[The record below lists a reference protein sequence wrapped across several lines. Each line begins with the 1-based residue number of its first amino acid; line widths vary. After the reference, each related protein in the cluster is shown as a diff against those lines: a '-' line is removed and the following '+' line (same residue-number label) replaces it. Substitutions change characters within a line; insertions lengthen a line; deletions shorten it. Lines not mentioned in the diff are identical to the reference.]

1 MAVTYNLK
9 GTSNPYFKIG
19 KSGSTLFQGASDP
32 SGSYSVENGD
42 VWFDTTNGTL
52 KFRSSGS
59 WSGITTAS
67 DLVVTGDLTVQGT
80 TTTVNSSTIDVQ
92 NSLRFE
98 GATSDAHE
106 TILTVEDPTAD
117 RTVTIPN
124 ATTTLVGTDTTQ
136 TLTNK
141 TITLNDSAELKLG
154 TDEDANIKHT
164 GSDLNINETTGDI
177 HIRTY
182 ANDKDVKITSD
193 DGSGGTA
200 NYILADGSTGEVKLY
215 HYGTEKFKTTSTG
228 AEITTTSTSDAL
240 LITTTEDS
248 STAGPVIALKRNS
261 SSPADADY
269 MGQIKFQGENDND
282 QEITYAKIT
291 GKILDASD
299 GSEDGMLEYAF
310 IKAGSQNISGRF
322 RSDQFQLLNG
332 TSLYVGTGGNLK
344 FEGDTSNA
352 YETTIAIT
360 DPTADRTIT
369 LPDDSGTVVTK
380 DSNTGAITMP
390 VGTTAQRPGTP
401 ATGMIRFNTDIDYFE
416 GYNGVSWVKLG
427 HSTPTGD
434 ERDYGAITD
443 TSKVSNVNYG
453 SITDTDATETEYG
466 SVTDSDTV

>member
-1 MAVTYNLK
+1 VAVTYNLK

-19 KSGSTLFQGASDP
+19 KSGSTLFQGTSDP

-42 VWFDTTNGTL
+42 VWFDTSNGTL

-80 TTTVNSSTIDVQ
+80 TTTVNSQTIDVQ
-92 NSLRFE
+92 NSIRFE

-141 TITLNDSAELKLG
+141 TLTSPTIGTIVNSGTLTLP
-154 TDEDANIKHT
+154 
-164 GSDLNINETTGDI
+164 
-177 HIRTY
+177 
-182 ANDKDVKITSD
+182 
-193 DGSGGTA
+193 
-200 NYILADGSTGEVKLY
+200 
-215 HYGTEKFKTTSTG
+215 TSTDTLVG
-228 AEITTTSTSDAL
+228 RATTDTLTNKTITNAASISVANTSTDDSL

-261 SSPADADY
+261 ASPADADY
-269 MGQIKFQGENDND
+269 IGQVKFKGENDAD
-282 QEITYAKIT
+282 QEVTYAKIT

-390 VGTTAQRPGTP
+390 VGTTAQRPGSP
-401 ATGMIRFNTDIDYFE
+401 STGMIRFNTDIDYFE
-416 GYNGVSWVKLG
+416 GYNGATWVKLG
-427 HSTPTGD
+427 HSSPTGD

-443 TSKVSNVNYG
+443 TSTVSNINYG
-453 SITDTDATETEYG
+453 SITDTDTFNRDYEDLT
-466 SVTDSDTV
+466 

>member
-19 KSGSTLFQGASDP
+19 KSGSTLFQGTSDP

-42 VWFDTTNGTL
+42 VWFDTSNGTL

-80 TTTVNSSTIDVQ
+80 TTTVNSQTIDVQ
-92 NSLRFE
+92 NSIRFE

-141 TITLNDSAELKLG
+141 TLTSPTIGTIVNSGTLTLP
-154 TDEDANIKHT
+154 
-164 GSDLNINETTGDI
+164 
-177 HIRTY
+177 
-182 ANDKDVKITSD
+182 
-193 DGSGGTA
+193 
-200 NYILADGSTGEVKLY
+200 
-215 HYGTEKFKTTSTG
+215 TSTDTLVG
-228 AEITTTSTSDAL
+228 RATTDTLTNKTITNAASISVANTSTDDSL

-261 SSPADADY
+261 ASPADADY
-269 MGQIKFQGENDND
+269 IGQVKFKGENDAD

-344 FEGDTSNA
+344 FEGATSNA

-380 DSNTGAITMP
+380 DSNTGAIAMP
-390 VGTTAQRPGTP
+390 VGTTAQRPGSP
-401 ATGMIRFNTDIDYFE
+401 STGMIRFNTDIDYFE
-416 GYNGVSWVKLG
+416 GYNGATWVKLG
-427 HSTPTGD
+427 HSSPTGD

-443 TSKVSNVNYG
+443 TSTVSNINYG
-453 SITDTDATETEYG
+453 SITDTDTFNRDYEDLT
-466 SVTDSDTV
+466 

>member
-19 KSGSTLFQGASDP
+19 KSGSTLFQGTSDP

-42 VWFDTTNGTL
+42 VWFDTSNGTL

-80 TTTVNSSTIDVQ
+80 TTTVNSQTIDVQ
-92 NSLRFE
+92 NSIRFE

-141 TITLNDSAELKLG
+141 TLTSPTIGTIVNSGTLTLP
-154 TDEDANIKHT
+154 
-164 GSDLNINETTGDI
+164 
-177 HIRTY
+177 
-182 ANDKDVKITSD
+182 
-193 DGSGGTA
+193 
-200 NYILADGSTGEVKLY
+200 
-215 HYGTEKFKTTSTG
+215 TSTDTLVG
-228 AEITTTSTSDAL
+228 RATTDTLTNKTITNAASISVANTSTDDSL

-261 SSPADADY
+261 ASPADADY
-269 MGQIKFQGENDND
+269 IGQVKFKGENDAD

-344 FEGDTSNA
+344 FEGATSNA

-380 DSNTGAITMP
+380 DSNTGAIAMP
-390 VGTTAQRPGTP
+390 VGTTAQRPGSP
-401 ATGMIRFNTDIDYFE
+401 STGMIRFNTDIDYFE
-416 GYNGVSWVKLG
+416 GYNGTTWVKLG
-427 HSTPTGD
+427 HSSPTGD

-443 TSKVSNVNYG
+443 TSTVSNINYG
-453 SITDTDATETEYG
+453 SITDTDTFNRDYEDLT
-466 SVTDSDTV
+466 

>member
-9 GTSNPYFKIG
+9 GTTNPYFKIG
-19 KSGSTLFQGASDP
+19 KSGSTLFQGTSDP
-32 SGSYSVENGD
+32 SGSHTVVNGD
-42 VWFDTTNGTL
+42 VWFDTSNGTL

-98 GATSDAHE
+98 GATADNFE

-141 TITLNDSAELKLG
+141 TLTSPTIGTIVNSGTLTIPSATDTLVGRSTTDTLSNKTLSSPAFSG
-154 TDEDANIKHT
+154 TAT
-164 GSDLNINETTGDI
+164 GSLAI
-177 HIRTY
+177 
-182 ANDKDVKITSD
+182 AN
-193 DGSGGTA
+193 
-200 NYILADGSTGEVKLY
+200 
-215 HYGTEKFKTTSTG
+215 
-228 AEITTTSTSDAL
+228 TTTDDSL

-261 SSPADADY
+261 ASPADADY
-269 MGQIKFQGENDND
+269 LGQVKFKGENDAD

-332 TSLYVGTGGNLK
+332 TSLYIGTGGDIT
-344 FEGDTSNA
+344 FEGATADAHELTLA
-352 YETTIAIT
+352 VA
-360 DPTADRTIT
+360 DPTSDRTIT
-369 LPDDSGTVVTK
+369 IPDETGILIVK
-380 DSNTGAITMP
+380 DSVTGMIQLP
-390 VGTTAQRPGTP
+390 VGTTSERPTP
-401 ATGMIRFNTDIDYFE
+401 VAGMMRFNSSTKRFE
-416 GYNGVSWVKLG
+416 GYNGIDWVAL
-427 HSTPTGD
+427 SSSPND
-434 ERDYGAITD
+434 LSSRDGTEVDVHASDFGKIT
-443 TSKVSNVNYG
+443 
-453 SITDTDATETEYG
+453 
-466 SVTDSDTV
+466 

>member
-19 KSGSTLFQGASDP
+19 KSGSTLFQGTSDP

-42 VWFDTTNGTL
+42 VWFDTSNGTL

-80 TTTVNSSTIDVQ
+80 TTTVNSQTIDVQ
-92 NSLRFE
+92 NSIRFE

-141 TITLNDSAELKLG
+141 TLTSPTIGTIVNSGTLTLP
-154 TDEDANIKHT
+154 
-164 GSDLNINETTGDI
+164 
-177 HIRTY
+177 
-182 ANDKDVKITSD
+182 
-193 DGSGGTA
+193 
-200 NYILADGSTGEVKLY
+200 
-215 HYGTEKFKTTSTG
+215 TSTDTLVG
-228 AEITTTSTSDAL
+228 RATTDTLTNKTITNAASISVANTSTDDSL

-261 SSPADADY
+261 ASPADADY
-269 MGQIKFQGENDND
+269 IGQVKFKGENDAD

-380 DSNTGAITMP
+380 DSNTGAIAMP
-390 VGTTAQRPGTP
+390 VGTTAQRPGSP
-401 ATGMIRFNTDIDYFE
+401 STGMIRFNTDIDYFE
-416 GYNGVSWVKLG
+416 GYNGATWVKLG
-427 HSTPTGD
+427 HSSPTGD

-443 TSKVSNVNYG
+443 TSTVSNINYG
-453 SITDTDATETEYG
+453 SITDTDTFNRDYEDLT
-466 SVTDSDTV
+466 

>member
-9 GTSNPYFKIG
+9 GTTNPYFKIG
-19 KSGSTLFQGASDP
+19 KSGSTLFQGTSDP
-32 SGSYSVENGD
+32 SGSHTVVNGD
-42 VWFDTTNGTL
+42 VWFDTSNGTL

-98 GATSDAHE
+98 GATADNFE

-141 TITLNDSAELKLG
+141 TLTSPTIGTIVNSGTLTIPSATDTLVGRSTTDTLSNKTLSSPAFSG
-154 TDEDANIKHT
+154 TAT
-164 GSDLNINETTGDI
+164 GSLAI
-177 HIRTY
+177 
-182 ANDKDVKITSD
+182 AN
-193 DGSGGTA
+193 
-200 NYILADGSTGEVKLY
+200 
-215 HYGTEKFKTTSTG
+215 
-228 AEITTTSTSDAL
+228 TTTDDSL

-261 SSPADADY
+261 ASPADADY
-269 MGQIKFQGENDND
+269 LGQVKFKGENDAD

-332 TSLYVGTGGNLK
+332 TSLYVGAGGDLK
-344 FEGDTSNA
+344 FEGSTSNA
-352 YETTIAIT
+352 FETTIAVT

-369 LPDDSGTVVTK
+369 LPDESGTVVTK
-380 DSNTGAITMP
+380 SSNTGAIIIP
-390 VGTTAQRPGTP
+390 VGTTAQRPGT
-401 ATGMIRFNTDIDYFE
+401 ASTGMLRFNTDIDYFE
-416 GYNGVSWVKLG
+416 GYNGATWVKLG
-427 HSTPTGD
+427 HSVPTGD
-434 ERDYGAITD
+434 TRDYGAITD
-443 TSKVSNVNYG
+443 TSAVSNVDYG
-453 SITDTDATETEYG
+453 AI
-466 SVTDSDTV
+466 TDSDTYTKDYSSVTDTDEV

>member
-9 GTSNPYFKIG
+9 GTTNPYFKIG
-19 KSGSTLFQGASDP
+19 KSGSTLFQGTSDP
-32 SGSYSVENGD
+32 SGSYTVANGD
-42 VWFDTTNGTL
+42 VWFDTSNGTL

-59 WSGITTAS
+59 WSGITSAS

-124 ATTTLVGTDTTQ
+124 ATTTLIGTDTTQ

-141 TITLNDSAELKLG
+141 TLTTPVIASLKPNGSTTLTMPVA
-154 TDEDANIKHT
+154 TDTLIGKA
-164 GSDLNINETTGDI
+164 TTD
-177 HIRTY
+177 TLT
-182 ANDKDVKITSD
+182 NKTLS
-193 DGSGGTA
+193 SPTFSGTA
-200 NYILADGSTGEVKLY
+200 SGSLAIAN
-215 HYGTEKFKTTSTG
+215 TSTDD
-228 AEITTTSTSDAL
+228 SL

-261 SSPADADY
+261 SSPADSDY
-269 MGQIKFQGENDND
+269 MGQIKFKGENDAD

-299 GSEDGMLEYAF
+299 GTEDGMLEYAF
-310 IKAGSQNISGRF
+310 MKAGSQNISGRF

-332 TSLYVGTGGNLK
+332 TSLYVGAGGQLS
-344 FEGDTSNA
+344 FEGATSNSF
-352 YETTIAIT
+352 ETTIAVT

-369 LPDDSGTVVTK
+369 LPDESGTVVTK
-380 DSNTGAITMP
+380 SSNTGAIVIP
-390 VGTTAQRPGTP
+390 VGTTAQRPGS
-401 ATGMIRFNTDIDYFE
+401 ASTGMLRFNTDIDYFE
-416 GYNGVSWVKLG
+416 GYNGATWVKLG
-427 HSTPTGD
+427 HSSPIGD
-434 ERDYGAITD
+434 ETDYGAITD
-443 TSKVSNVNYG
+443 TSTVSNVDYG
-453 SITDTDATETEYG
+453 TITDTDTFNRDYDDLT
-466 SVTDSDTV
+466 

>member
-19 KSGSTLFQGASDP
+19 KSGSTLFQGTSDP

-42 VWFDTTNGTL
+42 VWFDTSNGTL

-80 TTTVNSSTIDVQ
+80 TTTVNSQTIDVQ
-92 NSLRFE
+92 NSIRFE

-106 TILTVEDPTAD
+106 TTLTVEDPTAD

-141 TITLNDSAELKLG
+141 TLTSPTIGTIVNSGTLTLP
-154 TDEDANIKHT
+154 
-164 GSDLNINETTGDI
+164 
-177 HIRTY
+177 
-182 ANDKDVKITSD
+182 
-193 DGSGGTA
+193 
-200 NYILADGSTGEVKLY
+200 
-215 HYGTEKFKTTSTG
+215 TSTDTLVG
-228 AEITTTSTSDAL
+228 RATTDTLTNKTITNAASISVANTSTDDSL

-261 SSPADADY
+261 ASPADADY
-269 MGQIKFQGENDND
+269 IGQVKFKGENDAD
-282 QEITYAKIT
+282 QEVTYAKIT

-344 FEGDTSNA
+344 FEGNTSNA

-390 VGTTAQRPGTP
+390 VGTTAQRPGSP
-401 ATGMIRFNTDIDYFE
+401 STGMIRFNTDIDYFE
-416 GYNGVSWVKLG
+416 GYNGATWVKLG
-427 HSTPTGD
+427 HSSPTGD

-443 TSKVSNVNYG
+443 TSTVSNINYG
-453 SITDTDATETEYG
+453 SITDTDTFNRDYENLT
-466 SVTDSDTV
+466 